1 MTASTDAET
10 DLFTDIPEHAGID
23 GYEPSFVEV
32 DGLRTRYYDVG
43 RGDPLVLIHG
53 NNWSGSSSANS
64 WSKTFEYLSEEFRV
78 LAVDRIGCGL
88 TDNPDDPSEFRYQ
101 SDIDHIIGFVEAL
114 ELDSFHLSGWSRGGG
129 LATRVAVEI
138 PDLVDSLIICNS
150 ATLGP
155 AAGDGMHRRNIIFE
169 MDEFGLQKTDPE
181 WMEYFYSHYSHEKT
195 YITDLRCR
203 TAAYMERREKARET
217 ARIMDDQGEME
228 HWQASLDEH
237 MNETHQRIKAGVLEM
252 PVLYVFGRDGPTVP
266 PVMALAAF
274 DMIGQENA
282 DIRMKIFNR
291 CGHMIFLEYP
301 EEFSQT
307 VTEFITHWHS

>member
-1 MTASTDAET
+1 
-10 DLFTDIPEHAGID
+10 
-23 GYEPSFVEV
+23 
-32 DGLRTRYYDVG
+32 
-43 RGDPLVLIHG
+43 
-53 NNWSGSSSANS
+53 
-64 WSKTFEYLSEEFRV
+64 
-78 LAVDRIGCGL
+78 
-88 TDNPDDPSEFRYQ
+88 
-101 SDIDHIIGFVEAL
+101 
-114 ELDSFHLSGWSRGGG
+114 
-129 LATRVAVEI
+129 
-138 PDLVDSLIICNS
+138 
-150 ATLGP
+150 
-155 AAGDGMHRRNIIFE
+155 
-169 MDEFGLQKTDPE
+169 
-181 WMEYFYSHYSHEKT
+181 
-195 YITDLRCR
+195 
-203 TAAYMERREKARET
+203 MERREKARET

-307 VTEFITHWHS
+307 LTEFITHWHS